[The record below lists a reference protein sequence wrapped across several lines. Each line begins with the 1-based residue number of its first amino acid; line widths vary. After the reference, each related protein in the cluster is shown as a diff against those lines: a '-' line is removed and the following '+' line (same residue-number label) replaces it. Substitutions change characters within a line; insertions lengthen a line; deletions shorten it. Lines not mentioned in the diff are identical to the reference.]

1 MRQAQ
6 QYKKEVVFALD
17 IGTTKV
23 VALAGRKNEFDRIE
37 ILASSTVE
45 SNGVVRGMVYNIDKT
60 VAAIKK
66 AVAQVERKCG
76 SQATEVVVGI
86 AGQHIKSFQ
95 HRGVLTR
102 ENSDVEI
109 NNSDIE
115 KLKHDMHKIVLDP
128 GDKIIHV
135 IPQDYTVD
143 NEKGILDPKGYNG
156 VRLEANFHII
166 TGQYTAYNNIR
177 KCVEKAGIKVS
188 EIILEPIASSKAV
201 LNREEMEAGVAVV
214 DIGGGTTDITVI
226 HENIIRHTGVVPF
239 GGSVITRDIK
249 EGCIVMNEQAE
260 KLKTKYGS
268 ALADK
273 IVGNQIITIPGI
285 RGRESKEVSQKNLA
299 HIIQAR
305 MEEIF
310 DLVYFELTRSGY
322 QNKLIAGVVLT
333 GGGSL
338 LNNVKDLASF
348 HLGMS
353 AKIGE
358 PVEKLAHGYFKNLAS
373 PIYSTSVGLLIHAV
387 NMNEKLPEPPYSE
400 TESVETLGGMP
411 KKEKEPVSVEARE
424 SIWERIVKKTT
435 DFISPQLEDDR
446 EL

>member
-1 MRQAQ
+1 MRRAQ
-6 QYKKEVVFALD
+6 QYKKDVVFALD

-23 VALAGRKNEFDRIE
+23 VALAGRKNEYDRIE

-45 SNGVVRGMVYNIDKT
+45 SNGVVRGMVQNIDKT
-60 VAAIKK
+60 VSAIKK
-66 AVAQVERKCG
+66 AISQVERKCG
-76 SQATEVVVGI
+76 TQATEVTVGI

-109 NNSDIE
+109 NNTDIA
-115 KLKHDMHKIVLDP
+115 KLKRDMHKIVLDP

-143 NEKGILDPKGYNG
+143 NERGIIDPKGYNG

-166 TGQYTAYNNIR
+166 TGQYTAYNNIK
-177 KCVEKAGIKVS
+177 KCVEKAGIEVS
-188 EIILEPIASSKAV
+188 EIILEPIASSKSI

-226 HENIIRHTGVVPF
+226 HENIIRHTGVIPF

-249 EGCIVMNEQAE
+249 EGCIVMNDQAE

-285 RGRESKEVSQKNLA
+285 RGRESKEVSQRNLA

-310 DLVYFELTRSGY
+310 DLVYFELTQSGY

-333 GGGSL
+333 GGGAQ
-338 LNNVKDLASF
+338 LNDIKELASY

-353 AKIGE
+353 VKIGE
-358 PVEKLAHGYFKNLAS
+358 PVEKLAHGYLKHLAS
-373 PIYSTSVGLLIHAV
+373 PVYSTAVGLLIEAV
-387 NMNEKLPEPPYSE
+387 NKNEKLPTAPESAERAKDENPEREPAVVGS
-400 TESVETLGGMP
+400 
-411 KKEKEPVSVEARE
+411 ANRD
-424 SIWERIVKKTT
+424 SIWDKFLKKTT
-435 DFISPQLEDDR
+435 DFLSPQAEEDRDF
-446 EL
+446 